1 MGTTKPGERQRSRFP
16 PPSAATRVPRP
27 HAGSVD
33 VSVKPV
39 PRSPVAVGHEVQTGA
54 VPPAGRDVASFSG
67 LAVAD
72 SPPAPA
78 HDPRLAVGLSSA
90 EAAARLATDGP
101 NRIPAGRRVPVWRR
115 FVNQLIH
122 FFALLL
128 WVAGILA
135 FVAGLPELG
144 IAIFLV
150 ILVNGTF
157 AFAQE
162 FPGRARR

>member
-1 MGTTKPGERQRSRFP
+1 MKQ
-16 PPSAATRVPRP
+16 
-27 HAGSVD
+27 
-33 VSVKPV
+33 V
-39 PRSPVAVGHEVQTGA
+39 PRSPGAIGHDA
-54 VPPAGRDVASFSG
+54 PAGAARPTEGDATSFSG
-67 LAVAD
+67 LAVAAR
-72 SPPAPA
+72 PPVPA
-78 HDPRLAVGLSSA
+78 NGPRRTVGLSSA

-101 NRIPAGRRVPVWRR
+101 NRIPVGKRVPAWRR
-115 FVNQLIH
+115 FVDQLIH

-144 IAIFLV
+144 IAIFVV

-162 FPGRARR
+162 FRAEPRR